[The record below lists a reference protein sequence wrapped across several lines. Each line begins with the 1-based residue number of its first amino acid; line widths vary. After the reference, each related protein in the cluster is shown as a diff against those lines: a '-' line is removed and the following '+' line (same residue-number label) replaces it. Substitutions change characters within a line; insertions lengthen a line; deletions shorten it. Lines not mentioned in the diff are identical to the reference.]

1 MYSAEFLHHYARD
14 RMRDA
19 LLEAQ
24 RQQALPSFRSR
35 LAYKFQALAAWLEP
49 DLAVRPATPHADPE
63 LSLKR
68 AY

>member
-1 MYSAEFLHHYARD
+1 MYSAEFLRLYARD
-14 RMRDA
+14 RTRNA

-49 DLAVRPATPHADPE
+49 DLAVRHATPHADPKP
-63 LSLKR
+63 SLER